1 MKINVTNLG
10 NNITDDSLDAI
21 FSTYG
26 EVTFS
31 QVIIDNRTGISSGT
45 GSVEMPDS
53 SEAFHAITKIN
64 GAVING
70 KSIEAR
76 ESSISEL

>member
-1 MKINVTNLG
+1 MKINVSNLG
-10 NNITDDSLDAI
+10 NHITDASLDAI

-31 QVIIDNRTGISSGT
+31 QVILDNSTGNSSGI
-45 GSVEMPDS
+45 GSVEMPNNK
-53 SEAFHAITKIN
+53 EAFHAISKIN

-70 KSIEAR
+70 KLIEAK
-76 ESSISEL
+76 ESASIKD